1 MLITVAFASYPLP
14 MLPMRRLAASSL
26 LALLLPLPVSAQ
38 ISGRP
43 RPGYTPDRCR
53 WLVPWGME
61 YLQPKKLPSKEVA
74 GKNAR
79 GCLSQ
84 NDASYASN
92 GCPAK
97 FCGYRE
103 IGPLPS
109 PDDSVKLQLPNP

>member
-1 MLITVAFASYPLP
+1 
-14 MLPMRRLAASSL
+14 MLPMRRLAATSL

-38 ISGRP
+38 ISGSP

-61 YLQPKKLPSKEVA
+61 YLQPKKLPSREVA